1 MLELFVCGVRLKT
14 CVFHIN
20 ITEPGNTDLQINTHA
35 IRYINQDRATQVKF
49 CQIHETIMKLR
60 LSYISDRRK
69 TIVFVLTIWE
79 VQMMTMYTGRLE
91 LQTSVSM
98 V

>member
-1 MLELFVCGVRLKT
+1 
-14 CVFHIN
+14 
-20 ITEPGNTDLQINTHA
+20 
-35 IRYINQDRATQVKF
+35 
-49 CQIHETIMKLR
+49 MKLR

-91 LQTSVSM
+91 LQTSASM
-98 V
+98 VWAALCSSYKNNGMYWERRGNALSSIRKKCCFL